1 MMLHWRF
8 PEQHRTPLIKNPS
21 LHFLEFDV
29 YSRKLIFGHNE
40 FEWISLILDN
50 ISLCDLKKKGKRL
63 TRVNFRIFLSIL
75 LSIK

>member
-8 PEQHRTPLIKNPS
+8 PEQHRTPLIKSPS
-21 LHFLEFDV
+21 LRFLEFDV
-29 YSRKLIFGHNE
+29 YSRINL
-40 FEWISLILDN
+40 SLATMNSNGYLSCSI
-50 ISLCDLKKKGKRL
+50 IVRSEKKGKRL